1 MYSDIIPM
9 KGKKR
14 FGDYNT
20 DLTVSDPWVQIPLE
34 KGTAITS
41 VFLPGEFHGQ
51 RSLVGYS
58 PWGCKELDTTEQLT
72 VSLHFSPAPE
82 GTPEQRLYTKGPE

>member
-1 MYSDIIPM
+1 MVRSL
-9 KGKKR
+9 GQE
-14 FGDYNT
+14 G
-20 DLTVSDPWVQIPLE
+20 PLE

-58 PWGCKELDTTEQLT
+58 PWGRKELDTTEQLT
-72 VSLHFSPAPE
+72 VSLHFSKAME
-82 GTPEQRLYTKGPE
+82 VGFQTSAGVSHWLRTTGSQRGCKLLST